1 MAVVR
6 VALPDDLPAL
16 LALVQGLARHHGDT
30 PLVTMQSLQRDLFGP
45 VTWFHTLVA
54 EENAHL
60 LGYATLLPLARLHL
74 GQRGMDLHHL
84 YVNQPARARG
94 IGQALVLAARQHAR
108 DLGCSYFTV
117 GTSLDNHAAHQFYL
131 CAGFADKP
139 LEGRRF
145 SMDLTQKIATT
156 TR

>member
-6 VALPDDLPAL
+6 VARPEDLPAV

-45 VTWFHTLVA
+45 VPWFHTLVA
-54 EENAHL
+54 EEDAHL
-60 LGYATLLPLARLHL
+60 LGYATLLPLARLHI

-84 YVNQPARARG
+84 YVDQPARARG
-94 IGQALVLAARQHAR
+94 IGQALVSAARKHAR

-117 GTSLDNHAAHQFYL
+117 GTSVDNHAAHQFYL
-131 CAGFADKP
+131 RAGFAEKP

-145 SMDLTQKIATT
+145 SMDLTQKAATT
-156 TR
+156 AR